1 MSLLIDVIVIAAFAA
16 CFIRGIKKGFVKSII
31 GVVIVIAAIFGSV
44 KFSPVLVDKMNDKF
58 VHKSVVSVAKDAIP
72 RVDTDTLVN
81 EMPSAFKK
89 VLDRFGTKPE
99 DIKALFENVD
109 TNETEEEKR
118 DRIAEKMGAPLA
130 KAISKALAFLTV
142 FAVLYIVLLVAS
154 LIICAVVKLPIL
166 KAADKLLG
174 ALLGG
179 ASGILLAWGIS
190 IAICALL
197 PHLSVLY
204 DGVVPETVID
214 NSIVVKFLGKF
225 DPFNLIK

>member
-1 MSLLIDVIVIAAFAA
+1 MSLLIDVIVIAAFAG
-16 CFIRGIKKGFVKSII
+16 CFIRGIKKGFVKSVI
-31 GVVIVIAAIFGSV
+31 GIVIVIAAIFGSV
-44 KFSPVLVDKMNDKF
+44 KFSPALADKMNVKF
-58 VHKSVVSVAKDAIP
+58 VHKSVVSVAKDTIP

-89 VLDRFGTKPE
+89 VLDRFGTEPE
-99 DIKALFENVD
+99 DIKALFENSD
-109 TNETEEEKR
+109 PAETEEQKR

-154 LIICAVVKLPIL
+154 LIICAVFKLPIL

-174 ALLGG
+174 AVLGG

-197 PHLSVLY
+197 PDLSVLY

>member
-16 CFIRGIKKGFVKSII
+16 CFIRGIKKGFIKSII
-31 GVVIVIAAIFGSV
+31 GIVIVIAAIIGGV
-44 KFSPVLVDKMNDKF
+44 KLSPALAKKMNDKF
-58 VHKSVVSVAKDAIP
+58 IEKSVVSVAKDAIP
-72 RVDTDTLVN
+72 RVDTDTLVD

-89 VLDRFGTKPE
+89 VLNRFGTEPE
-99 DIKALFENVD
+99 DIKALFED
-109 TNETEEEKR
+109 SDPNETEEQKR
-118 DRIAEKMGAPLA
+118 VRIAEKMGKPIS
-130 KAISKALAFLTV
+130 KGISKALAFLIV
-142 FAVLYIVLLVAS
+142 FAIFYVVLLVAS
-154 LIICAVVKLPIL
+154 VIICALVKLPVL
-166 KAADKLLG
+166 KVADKLLG
-174 ALLGG
+174 AVLGG
-179 ASGILLAWGIS
+179 AYGLLLAWGIS

>member
-1 MSLLIDVIVIAAFAA
+1 MSLLIDVIVIAAFAV
-16 CFIRGIKKGFVKSII
+16 CFIRGIKKGFIKSII
-31 GVVIVIAAIFGSV
+31 GIVIVIAAIFGSV
-44 KFSPVLVDKMNDKF
+44 QFSPALAKKMNDKF
-58 VHKSVVSVAKDAIP
+58 IHKSVVSVAKDAIP
-72 RVDTDTLVN
+72 RVDTETLVN

-99 DIKALFENVD
+99 DIKELFENSD
-109 TNETEEEKR
+109 PNETEEQKR

-130 KAISKALAFLTV
+130 KAISKALAFLIV
-142 FAVLYIVLLVAS
+142 FALLYVVLLIAS
-154 LIICAVVKLPIL
+154 LIICALVKLPIL

-179 ASGILLAWGIS
+179 ASGLLLAWGIS
-190 IAICALL
+190 LAICALL

-204 DGVVPETVID
+204 EGVIPETVIE